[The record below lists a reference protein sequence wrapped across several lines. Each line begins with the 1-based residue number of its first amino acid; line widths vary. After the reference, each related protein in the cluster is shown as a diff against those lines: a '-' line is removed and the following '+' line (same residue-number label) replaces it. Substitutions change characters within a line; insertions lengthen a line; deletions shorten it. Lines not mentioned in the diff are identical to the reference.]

1 MKVKFDTFIVGV
13 IVGLVAV
20 TSALISLNA
29 DAAEMASTVKASP
42 VKPEHSPKWPARIRY
57 THKCSKSVN
66 NPTLV
71 PVDRPLRRSTV
82 SIETGRYYPGL
93 KKRPAMNVIH
103 LDNGKVV
110 IQAVFI
116 YKHERKTCTYRNNLW
131 TVDKFK

>member
-1 MKVKFDTFIVGV
+1 MKVKVDTFIAVSL
-13 IVGLVAV
+13 IAMAAISAGLF
-20 TSALISLNA
+20 SMHA
-29 DAAEMASTVKASP
+29 DAAEPKASA
-42 VKPEHSPKWPARIRY
+42 VKPEHSPKWPARIKY
-57 THKCSKSVN
+57 AHKCSKSVN
-66 NPTLV
+66 NPTLI